1 MRTYDQRSI
10 DTTTSSFTAGTPT
23 CPHCGAR
30 MCWGSYLA
38 SSQRGVA
45 LDRNGRA
52 PLSWAW
58 HCRCGMWVYGYR
70 RDRG

>member
-1 MRTYDQRSI
+1 MRTHDHTA
-10 DTTTSSFTAGTPT
+10 DLTTTPATSHTPI
-23 CPHCGAR
+23 CRHCGAR
-30 MCWGSYLA
+30 MRWDSYLA

-52 PLSWAW
+52 PLAWAW
-58 HCRCGMWVYGYR
+58 HCPCGMWVYGHR

>member
-1 MRTYDQRSI
+1 MRAHDEHST
-10 DTTTSSFTAGTPT
+10 DTTTVTAIPAAPV
-23 CPHCGAR
+23 CRRCGAR
-30 MCWGSYLA
+30 MRWDSYLA

-58 HCRCGMWVYGYR
+58 HCRCGMWVYGHR